1 MGGRPHHHLEE
12 TLDRIAFRTADAV
25 DEEFAG
31 RHVEPHRA
39 DSGPVLTPIVLLL
52 HQEEESSRAP
62 ERVPELARVPV
73 EGFEEAD
80 DREAALV
87 RYPVAHDVWT
97 LVDPPAKR
105 WPSTHRPGKH
115 GNMHTMSQEITE
127 PDPSGDRSPLDAG
140 LMTWAALLARWT
152 DLVHAGEGWR
162 RLHPED
168 SDAERWRSSIPEII
182 SLQSITF
189 ALAELTRIPV
199 EDRSIARDR
208 ADLGVGNAAQ
218 RLDEIWRGIE
228 MPEGLLEIAED
239 ARRSV
244 DQAVYAGLR
253 WILWSG
259 PDRLRMPA
267 IDLGSDPEL
276 GRGTLALV
284 QPGTIVLPGSPIGWF
299 TERSTPAVLD
309 EIGASHVPGPPVQV
323 YRALDDRGRIDH
335 DLVAPLSSLPAGLP
349 LLVPISLDGTRI
361 GDWLVGFETW
371 ADAND
376 RAFEG
381 VAAPDLRFE
390 PGSEPET

>member
-1 MGGRPHHHLEE
+1 
-12 TLDRIAFRTADAV
+12 
-25 DEEFAG
+25 
-31 RHVEPHRA
+31 
-39 DSGPVLTPIVLLL
+39 
-52 HQEEESSRAP
+52 
-62 ERVPELARVPV
+62 
-73 EGFEEAD
+73 
-80 DREAALV
+80 
-87 RYPVAHDVWT
+87 
-97 LVDPPAKR
+97 
-105 WPSTHRPGKH
+105 
-115 GNMHTMSQEITE
+115 MHTMNEENTG
-127 PDPSGDRSPLDAG
+127 PDPSGGSPLDAG

-182 SLQSITF
+182 ALQSITF
-189 ALAELTRIPV
+189 ALAELERIPV
-199 EDRSIARDR
+199 ADRSIARDR
-208 ADLGVGNAAQ
+208 ADLGVGHAAQ

-239 ARRSV
+239 ARRAV
-244 DQAVYAGLR
+244 EHAVYAGLR

-267 IDLGSDPEL
+267 IDLDADPEL

-299 TERSTPAVLD
+299 TERAAPAVLD
-309 EIGASHVPGPPVQV
+309 GLDVSHVPGPPVQV
-323 YRALDDRGRIDH
+323 YRALDDRGRVDH

-361 GDWLVGFETW
+361 GRWLVGFETW
-371 ADAND
+371 SEAND

-381 VAAPDLRFE
+381 VASPDLRFE